1 MVSIPADL
9 TAFLAEK
16 RDSREYRRALAV
28 KLALLGYRYEA
39 ICEMLDVTIGF
50 VSQSKKAYET
60 HGTAGLTLKY
70 QGTQPYL
77 SASERQAVIDWLK
90 NEHEWSVEHLQ
101 DHIQTTYDVVFQSRQ
116 SYYQL
121 LADAEI
127 TYKRAQRSNPK
138 TDPEQVAAKKK
149 IIERLSAYAS
159 EIREGSVVVLYL
171 DECHLLWDDARGYS
185 WAPSTQRVEVPMT
198 NFRERQTYYGAID
211 PVNGTVHVIPTDN
224 ADGNWTMIFV
234 EYLRQE
240 YGEKRLFL
248 LWDGAS
254 YHRGVDMQDYLDGVN
269 LHLARDA
276 WRVTCILFAPN
287 APSQNPI
294 EDVWL
299 KAKQYLRK
307 YWSLCRHFKDVMRLF
322 EEAFGKLAFRFEK
335 LHMYLPFL

>member
-60 HGTAGLTLKY
+60 HGIAGLTLKY

-101 DHIQTTYDVVFQSRQ
+101 QHLQTTYDVVFQSRQ

-149 IIERLSAYAS
+149 RSSRY
-159 EIREGSVVVLYL
+159 
-171 DECHLLWDDARGYS
+171 
-185 WAPSTQRVEVPMT
+185 
-198 NFRERQTYYGAID
+198 
-211 PVNGTVHVIPTDN
+211 
-224 ADGNWTMIFV
+224 
-234 EYLRQE
+234 
-240 YGEKRLFL
+240 
-248 LWDGAS
+248 
-254 YHRGVDMQDYLDGVN
+254 
-269 LHLARDA
+269 
-276 WRVTCILFAPN
+276 
-287 APSQNPI
+287 
-294 EDVWL
+294 
-299 KAKQYLRK
+299 
-307 YWSLCRHFKDVMRLF
+307 
-322 EEAFGKLAFRFEK
+322 
-335 LHMYLPFL
+335 